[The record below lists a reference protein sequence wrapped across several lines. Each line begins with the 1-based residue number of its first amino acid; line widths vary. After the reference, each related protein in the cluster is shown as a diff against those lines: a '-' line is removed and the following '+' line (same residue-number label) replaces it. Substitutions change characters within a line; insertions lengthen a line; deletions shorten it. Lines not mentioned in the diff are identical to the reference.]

1 MWMDGND
8 VKGPG
13 ARLLLQPQEVRPH
26 TGPDML
32 PERAPAARNNSLPE
46 EPLTH
51 AFNRTIMVSWLPNC
65 PFEMWVF
72 LFVFFFFLNFEF

>member
-13 ARLLLQPQEVRPH
+13 ARFLLQPQEVRLR
-26 TGPDML
+26 TGLDML
-32 PERAPAARNNSLPE
+32 PERAPSARNNSLPE

-51 AFNRTIMVSWLPNC
+51 AFNRTITVSWLPNC

-72 LFVFFFFLNFEF
+72 FFILKSEF

>member
-32 PERAPAARNNSLPE
+32 PERAPAARNNSLTVPVV
-46 EPLTH
+46 
-51 AFNRTIMVSWLPNC
+51 VSPAPALEMLPAQ
-65 PFEMWVF
+65 
-72 LFVFFFFLNFEF
+72 LSSH